1 MTDIEDVKE
10 EFNRLDSKD
19 KRWIFVCLVVGASAL
34 ISAALG
40 GSLLG
45 DLIAFRGDVC
55 GRLVR
60 PRSVERGARD
70 SQGTEATRSDPCA
83 PYAFPSQGGHRFDFE
98 VVIARRSSLAGRVD
112 REAHSAQYE
121 NLGLWAAT
129 AGTPLLPRD
138 RFGETCA

>member
-45 DLIAFRGDVC
+45 DLIAFVATFAAGWFVHDQWNAV
-55 GRLVR
+55 
-60 PRSVERGARD
+60 PRD
-70 SQGTEATRSDPCA
+70 SQGTEATRNDPCA

-98 VVIARRSSLAGRVD
+98 VVIARARR
-112 REAHSAQYE
+112 
-121 NLGLWAAT
+121 
-129 AGTPLLPRD
+129 
-138 RFGETCA
+138 

>member
-45 DLIAFRGDVC
+45 DLIAFVATFAAGWFVHDQWNAVRGT
-55 GRLVR
+55 RRAPR
-60 PRSVERGARD
+60 PPG
-70 SQGTEATRSDPCA
+70 ATRA
-83 PYAFPSQGGHRFDFE
+83 HRTPS
-98 VVIARRSSLAGRVD
+98 RRK
-112 REAHSAQYE
+112 
-121 NLGLWAAT
+121 
-129 AGTPLLPRD
+129 AGT
-138 RFGETCA
+138 GSTSKS